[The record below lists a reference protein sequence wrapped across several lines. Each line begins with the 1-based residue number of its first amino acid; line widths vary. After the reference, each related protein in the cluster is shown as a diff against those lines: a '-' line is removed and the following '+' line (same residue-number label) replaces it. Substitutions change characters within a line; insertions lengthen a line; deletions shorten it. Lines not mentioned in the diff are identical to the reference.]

1 MLKSIFAIFLFQL
14 IGEFIQKFF
23 ELSVPGPVIGLI
35 LLLSVLL
42 ILKKYNL
49 TPKNFENK
57 LVNSSENLLN
67 YLPLFFMPVGVGV
80 VMHLSLIEENLVS
93 VVFII
98 ILGTLLTLALTG
110 FIMEKLFQD
119 KNKNGRSK

>member
-1 MLKSIFAIFLFQL
+1 
-14 IGEFIQKFF
+14 
-23 ELSVPGPVIGLI
+23 
-35 LLLSVLL
+35 
-42 ILKKYNL
+42 
-49 TPKNFENK
+49 
-57 LVNSSENLLN
+57 
-67 YLPLFFMPVGVGV
+67 MPVGVGV